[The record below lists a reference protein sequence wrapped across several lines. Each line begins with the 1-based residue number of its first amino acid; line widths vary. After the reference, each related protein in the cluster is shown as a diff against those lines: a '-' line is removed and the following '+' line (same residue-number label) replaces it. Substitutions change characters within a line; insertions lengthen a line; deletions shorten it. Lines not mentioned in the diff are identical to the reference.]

1 MSLYL
6 MKNYLYSLL
15 SLTVILLAGCGDKP
29 KPANSEKSVAEPI
42 RIAHAPVVLNVPT
55 FLAQDQGIF
64 SQNGLNA
71 ELKVFTSAN
80 DMINAIVAGQVDAV
94 TGVSLVP
101 ILNLEAQ
108 NPGTVRIVFHSR
120 MNDTQPFDGI
130 VVKSNS
136 PIQRLADLKGR
147 KLGLFPGTTALNFTK
162 AFLKQQ
168 GINPDDVNFVHLP
181 PASHL
186 AALESGSV
194 DALYAYEPTLTT
206 ALQQGAR
213 RIQNSIYAAMLNPS
227 PVSACIISRRFE
239 RERPEAAKRFVQAM
253 DAAIREVRA
262 NPSAGRASL
271 AKHTQ
276 IATAVAN
283 EVNLVADTLS
293 TEMDR
298 ENLQNFIELLRGIGE
313 LPKPVAAESL
323 IAPTL

>member
-1 MSLYL
+1 
-6 MKNYLYSLL
+6 
-15 SLTVILLAGCGDKP
+15 
-29 KPANSEKSVAEPI
+29 
-42 RIAHAPVVLNVPT
+42 
-55 FLAQDQGIF
+55 LAQDNGLF
-64 SQNGLNA
+64 SRIGLNA

-108 NPGTVRIVFHSR
+108 NPGTVRIVLHSR
-120 MNDTQPFDGI
+120 MNDTHPFDGI
-130 VVKSNS
+130 VVKPSS
-136 PIQRLADLKGR
+136 PIQNLADLKGR

-213 RIQNSIYAAMLNPS
+213 RVQGSIYAAMLNPS
-227 PVSACIISRRFE
+227 PVSVCIISRRFE
-239 RERPEAAKRFVQAM
+239 REHPEAAKRFVQAM
-253 DAAIREVRA
+253 DAAIREVRT

-276 IATAVAN
+276 IATVVAN
-283 EVNLVADTLS
+283 EVNLIDDTLS
-293 TEMDR
+293 TEIDR
-298 ENLQNFIELLRGIGE
+298 DNLQKFIELLRGIGE

-323 IAPTL
+323 TARTL